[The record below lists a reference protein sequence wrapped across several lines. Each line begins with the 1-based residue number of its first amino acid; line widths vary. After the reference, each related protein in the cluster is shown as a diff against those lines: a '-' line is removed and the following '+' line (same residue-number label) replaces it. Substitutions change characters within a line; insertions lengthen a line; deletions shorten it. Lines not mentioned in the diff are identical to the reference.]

1 MHECCYVIIKVSDIW
16 NNQSPST
23 ATNSEDGIDHYDD
36 DDDDDDDDSLYIN
49 IYYLNNTFYIQYIFY
64 LKESPVYGSIQRGD
78 TVLSLYGCQVYNKQ
92 NWNDCI
98 SKTLSTPQHGYCTD
112 MLTVSRKNSSQ
123 GQTAYIVVLN
133 WQLYKFINH

>member
-1 MHECCYVIIKVSDIW
+1 MQWHKKYSD
-16 NNQSPST
+16 
-23 ATNSEDGIDHYDD
+23 DIDHYDD

-49 IYYLNNTFYIQYIFY
+49 INTFYIRYIFY

-98 SKTLSTPQHGYCTD
+98 SRTLSTPQHGYCTD

-123 GQTAYIVVLN
+123 GQTAYIVVLICVLTVIVCVLTSLECLN
-133 WQLYKFINH
+133 DENNRSFSPCHASE

>member
-1 MHECCYVIIKVSDIW
+1 MQWHKKYSD
-16 NNQSPST
+16 
-23 ATNSEDGIDHYDD
+23 DIDHY
-36 DDDDDDDDSLYIN
+36 DDDDDDDSLYIN
-49 IYYLNNTFYIQYIFY
+49 INTFYIQYIFY

-112 MLTVSRKNSSQ
+112 MLTVIRKNSSQ

>member
-1 MHECCYVIIKVSDIW
+1 MIQLTLTLKVTTPQVVEMSVTVNNNSPIQDYV
-16 NNQSPST
+16 
-23 ATNSEDGIDHYDD
+23 HLDD
-36 DDDDDDDDSLYIN
+36 QTQPTIEMTPGLN
-49 IYYLNNTFYIQYIFY
+49 INTFYIQYIFY

-112 MLTVSRKNSSQ
+112 MLTVTRKNSSQ
-123 GQTAYIVVLN
+123 GQIAYIVVLN

>member
-1 MHECCYVIIKVSDIW
+1 MQWHKKYRYD
-16 NNQSPST
+16 
-23 ATNSEDGIDHYDD
+23 IDHYDD
-36 DDDDDDDDSLYIN
+36 DDGDDDDDDSLYIN
-49 IYYLNNTFYIQYIFY
+49 INTFYIQYIFY

-98 SKTLSTPQHGYCTD
+98 SRTLSTPQHGYCAD

>member
-1 MHECCYVIIKVSDIW
+1 MIQLTLTLKVTTPQVVEMSVTVNNNSPIQDYV
-16 NNQSPST
+16 
-23 ATNSEDGIDHYDD
+23 HLDD
-36 DDDDDDDDSLYIN
+36 QTQPTIEMTPELN
-49 IYYLNNTFYIQYIFY
+49 INTFYIQYIFY

-112 MLTVSRKNSSQ
+112 MLTVTRKNSSQ
-123 GQTAYIVVLN
+123 GQIAFYIVVLN